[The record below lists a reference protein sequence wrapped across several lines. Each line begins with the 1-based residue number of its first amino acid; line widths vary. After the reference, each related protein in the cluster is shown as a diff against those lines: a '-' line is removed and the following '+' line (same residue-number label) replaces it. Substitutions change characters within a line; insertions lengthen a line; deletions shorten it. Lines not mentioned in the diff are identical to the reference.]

1 MVVDLDTLKLKTDPI
16 ANFPVKNRDSFIPER
31 PSFVSIVGEVL
42 NATTVGFNP
51 DLSVDEYID
60 LAGGLNDAA
69 DRDKIFVILP
79 DGKSQLVK
87 RSLFSSSTYILPGST
102 IVITERF
109 KAF

>member
-1 MVVDLDTLKLKTDPI
+1 M
-16 ANFPVKNRDSFIPER
+16 
-31 PSFVSIVGEVL
+31 L

-87 RSLFSSSTYILPGST
+87 RSLFSSSTLYFTGQHHSNNRDSRPFDAIS
-102 IVITERF
+102 
-109 KAF
+109 